1 MIRESAHL
9 RGMSKADQL
18 LALVAFVAWC
28 SSSQG
33 NLIKQV
39 LYRASLRPYNMSI
52 ASKLD

>member
-1 MIRESAHL
+1 MIGESAYL
-9 RGMSKADQL
+9 RGMSKADQV
-18 LALVAFVAWC
+18 LALVASIAWC

-39 LYRASLRPYNMSI
+39 LYRASLRPYNMFI